1 VKLSRP
7 SGEKHDG
14 DILGLAR
21 SPKTLAN
28 LVERSDG
35 PTRVLEELVVEDNR

>member
-21 SPKTLAN
+21 SPKMLAN
-28 LVERSDG
+28 LIERSDG